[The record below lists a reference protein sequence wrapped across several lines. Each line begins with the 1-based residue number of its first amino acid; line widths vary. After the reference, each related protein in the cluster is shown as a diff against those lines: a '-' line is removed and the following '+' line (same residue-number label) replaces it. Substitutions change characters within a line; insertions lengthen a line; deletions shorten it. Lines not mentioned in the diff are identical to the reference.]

1 MAKLAVMLVT
11 RNVLP
16 QIKWNMKVCTIFL
29 AKNMLYTVIEYSCAE
44 FTTNRF
50 HSVKIVKESTICEQ
64 SQPNSNTMQCC
75 CIIGLLPSNCALC
88 LWQFT
93 CVLYF
98 LGLLLTKSY
107 ITFKDVWGETR
118 IIRIEFLDAFWFKI
132 FIYLTSFDCQTA
144 AVFNLLNGCSM
155 TMCIPWNL
163 LPLTVV
169 PIEVFLK
176 YWFNTLPQADQFISS
191 SSSRYSYTSCER
203 SNSKNLIISGRFLS
217 I

>member
-1 MAKLAVMLVT
+1 MEMDFCVVF
-11 RNVLP
+11 
-16 QIKWNMKVCTIFL
+16 CG
-29 AKNMLYTVIEYSCAE
+29 
-44 FTTNRF
+44 
-50 HSVKIVKESTICEQ
+50 
-64 SQPNSNTMQCC
+64 NTMQCC

-88 LWQFT
+88 LCLWQFT

-98 LGLLLTKSY
+98 LDLLLTKSY

-132 FIYLTSFDCQTA
+132 FIYLTSFDSQTA

-217 I
+217 IYDWLVAQTTKVIGAFKLFNRKFTIILGSVWIFRGTWSNELVSPR